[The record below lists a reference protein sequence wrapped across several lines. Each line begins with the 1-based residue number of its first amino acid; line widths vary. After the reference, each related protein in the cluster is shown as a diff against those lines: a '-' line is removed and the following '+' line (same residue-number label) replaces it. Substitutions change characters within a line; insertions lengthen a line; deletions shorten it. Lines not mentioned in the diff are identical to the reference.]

1 MASENVLN
9 SDYSNQILSAFS
21 AAAISDSYAN

>member
-1 MASENVLN
+1 MASEKVLD

-21 AAAISDSYAN
+21 AAAVSDTYAN